1 MIKQSKILFTTLL
14 LPILSFSYQLEF
26 NKSFSK
32 VVNPDLLTTNITIN
46 IEKKDEDR
54 INMDIEKFNDF
65 IKDNKNIIIKNGSY
79 NLSPKYKYY
88 DNKQEFVGFV
98 GSLRY
103 TAESKDAKELN
114 IFVNELIELKDKSK
128 SDDVKLNISNISWK
142 ISDELQN
149 EKFDDLRLESIKW
162 IETYAKELSLNLQ
175 KKCETKRININ
186 EVNGIMPIYARNE
199 MALSSTMS
207 KAVADV
213 APISSEQTIIV
224 NPYFLLECK

>member
-1 MIKQSKILFTTLL
+1 MIKKSKILFTTLL
-14 LPILSFSYQLEF
+14 LPILSFSYELEF
-26 NKSFSK
+26 SKSFSQ
-32 VVNPDLLTTNITIN
+32 VVNPDLLTTNININ
-46 IEKKDEDR
+46 IEKKDENK

-65 IKDNKNIIIKNGSY
+65 IKENKNIIIKNGSY

-88 DNKQEFVGFV
+88 DNKQEFVGYV

-114 IFVNELIELKDKSK
+114 AFLNELIALKDKSK
-128 SDDVKLNISNISWK
+128 SDDVKLNISNISWR
-142 ISDELQN
+142 ISDEVQN
-149 EKFDDLRLESIKW
+149 QKFDELRLESIKW
-162 IETYAKELSLNLQ
+162 VESYAKELSSSLAKN
-175 KKCETKRININ
+175 CETKKININ

-207 KAVADV
+207 KVVADV
-213 APISSEQTIIV
+213 APISSEQTITV